1 MMNCRQASILL
12 SAQQDGPLTLS
23 QRSRLRLHLMLC
35 NNCRNFNRQLHFMRE
50 AARAPAHWE

>member
-23 QRSRLRLHLMLC
+23 QRSRLRMHLLFC
-35 NNCRNFNRQLHFMRE
+35 KNCRNFNRQLHFMRE
-50 AARAPAHWE
+50 AARTPAHWE

>member
-12 SAQQDGPLTLS
+12 SAQQDGPLTLN
-23 QRSRLRLHLMLC
+23 QRYRLRLHLLLC

-50 AARAPAHWE
+50 AARAPSHWE